1 MASPRHYGHSTRDI
15 ANVMQKLQVSVKAEN
30 SITSHVAPLHQ
41 SVQAA
46 EAYIPTYASGFYRLL
61 AYQAD
66 RRESRRSLGYKM
78 ERRAG
83 GEASPKK
90 NTSLNLVTGFYHYL
104 RAGKHGLVL
113 KRLQNEQEA
122 VQKRT
127 FTKWIN
133 SHLAKHVPPLVV
145 TDLFEDI
152 KDGVMLLAL
161 LEVLS
166 GQKLPCEQGK
176 KLKRIHWVAN
186 IGTALNFLEGRKIK
200 LVNINSTDIVD
211 GRPSIVLGLVWTI
224 ILYFQ
229 IEELT
234 SSLPALH
241 GMSSSTS
248 SLDSSTSST
257 DTTSPPVKRK
267 PLPPQGGARKA
278 LLRWVQQTA
287 TKRLGLEV
295 KDFGPSWR
303 TGLAFFA
310 VIHSLRPNLVDME
323 RVWRRPNRENLQEA
337 FFLAET
343 ELGIPQLLDPEDVDV
358 DKPDEKSIMTYVAQF
373 LKHHPDRRQS
383 DSDGQSEE
391 EREQRKS
398 LRELKMWLDQ
408 LERDAIQAQEAEGN
422 LAQQYQLFKTL
433 RVQLEVRRKHVEGAL
448 QSTQRDGILTVDQ
461 ALVKQ
466 AWERVSN
473 KLLDW
478 HLQLDRSLP
487 APLNMVGAW
496 LHEAEGALRQEI
508 IIQQAHDVTA
518 NTVHRALE
526 QHKDVLKS
534 LESHQQV
541 FQRIHKDR
549 SVDGVLVPPDQ
560 LQDMAERMNFISTSS
575 SIHMAKME
583 FWENKHHMQAFLTLA
598 ETKLKSWIIK
608 YGRQESVELMLHNY
622 VSFVEKQHFFE
633 NYEALFQSLKQSA
646 EAYVS
651 ADSSVD
657 EGEMGVRR
665 FMREVVTQWRSL
677 SMEVRSVR
685 SMLEEVLSNWERYS
699 STVASLQAWLEDAEE
714 ALIQPENTKREFFR
728 NLSHWMDQHAAM
740 NDAGNFL
747 IETCDETV
755 SLDLKQQLL
764 ILNGRWRDLFLKVK
778 QYARADE
785 LEKWRKDHLRA
796 VSALK
801 ELLDTAEAK
810 LNAPVKVSFLNV
822 RAFLQDVEN
831 TKQKVVAMETQ
842 YKLAA
847 RSAQLLAK
855 DAPQDEAARVMA
867 TVATAKSQLS
877 KVRERCPSLVREC
890 HVLLPL
896 LEEMEKHITAFY
908 QALERASR
916 ITSAARDPDSQSQTQ
931 HKQKWQD
938 LLNQQ
943 QSCKRCLS
951 VIERN
956 HHTVQ
961 RTLST
966 SKVLRNF
973 DLSLLQKR
981 VAEIQS
987 SAQALLKEVG
997 EWRRQEEA
1005 NNCLRRRFEESRQEL
1020 ERVLKKAQGYLRE
1033 TGDAEDL
1040 LKRHT
1045 DFFGQLDQRVLSVFL
1060 KACDELTDI
1069 LPQEEQQG
1077 LQETVRRLH
1086 KHWKDIQG
1094 EVPSHLLR
1102 LKVEVE
1108 QSRVAV
1114 ILQDCRAELDREMQ
1128 ALSGTCTS
1136 ERVIKEHRTFFRE
1149 RKPLTLCEKRIRNME
1164 DLCHKL
1170 PDNDP
1175 AYRTLDSTRRAV
1187 DEVTEQIKSTHLK
1200 LEQHPDKWKEWNE
1213 RFCELSDWLSSQ
1225 RRQVRLLRETAR
1237 NSSRKEQVNA
1247 AVQALQEAV
1256 DAREESLLWLKN
1268 ILAELSEWGEEG
1280 SAKFQYEELR
1290 EEVRG
1295 ALEEVLR
1302 ARREAEEQTRKILD
1316 AEDLEEAKQLYLI
1329 HQVCIEQHLK
1339 RLHANRREAE
1349 LLVSH
1354 CRQLQTGEVL
1364 SESLQELEEAFRE
1377 VDRKSGA
1384 KEHNLQATLT
1394 WWQNFEAER
1403 ETVWR
1408 FISNTNNELHKEL
1421 IFNSLDSLRME
1432 LEHNKELLT
1441 GVEECCV
1448 RADLLLEKA
1457 ADIQL
1462 GPKNQ
1467 TLLLQ
1472 QAQSTREAV
1481 TQLQDHLNKNVVQL
1495 ERMCV
1500 WWERFSSESE
1510 TLSSWISEKEQELEA
1525 INTTS
1530 SLDPLDKNI
1539 STVEEVGKG
1548 LEERRAALGH
1558 MEADCEAL
1566 SRFVTPGEAGRIRAR
1581 LTQIRRYWEELKGRV
1596 EQLGGQLNQSAS
1608 YRQRYNDN
1616 LEQVK
1621 KTMSD
1626 IEEKLDCPITQCSSS
1641 SETYK
1646 ILQNHME
1653 VCQTVEQLK
1662 PRLMALCSAMKRL
1675 GEGSQLEEE
1684 VANLQKQQGQFLGKA
1699 SEKQATLESLLAL
1712 WQRFEK
1718 EISSMKSWLD
1728 RCESVCC
1735 PDTELLSADKVKL
1748 RNELQNIQEMQ
1759 RETPSYDV
1767 LLQGLVNL
1775 GLCLYPTAPEAR
1787 IQEFSDDLTQ
1797 LQERST
1803 SVKNSISHRFELL
1816 KSQLSQLELFDEALL
1831 TLTQR
1836 SENFLSVLRS
1846 SSQVDIADLEAA
1858 ITKLKEHEVKLQ
1870 AYASLRETLHQR
1882 ESSLLCSST
1891 PEAQQQLQGWR
1902 EDCLQPLSESQRL
1915 LLVRK
1920 ECLTELKTFLGKHA
1934 VATKAVH
1941 RLHEAVEGR
1950 GSWDRAKAEEL
1961 HHGIGEVAKDV
1972 ARLEAEAVGLDGQL
1986 SKAHLQLCGSE
1997 WPGSRDTGHPQG
2009 RTSCRG
2015 QAVALT
2021 MALEEVQRGVGWRQ
2035 SEADA
2040 LGALWSSFRE
2050 RREEVM
2056 KNLRKLEDE
2065 VRHEGARES
2074 SVQAFQNRLRF
2085 FVQLEDELQ
2094 SLQHSQ
2100 QWLEEKGSQLAQR
2113 DSELAGEALREVA
2126 LVKTAWENVRTLITN
2141 GQEQSGLVVDLL
2153 RQFHHLKSVLS
2164 TVVESAHSIA
2174 HNLPDHNH
2182 NTQEAKR
2189 TFIRHETVQAELRE
2203 KQEDMDQLISTVED
2217 LQRELEKVPSSD
2229 TSSIQRDME
2238 TLRDQWLEL
2247 AAQLSEVSERIQTN
2261 VERLGLCVA
2270 LWDDLKAMEQD
2281 INQWTATS
2289 IADLTDSVTNLSDK
2303 EKAEAQ
2309 LTTFQAEVEKREQK
2323 LDALQERVTELK
2335 ERAKLQE
2342 TPLQMQVLE
2351 SDLRKKMT
2359 HAQEVYNQAKHTLTY
2374 FTFQKQR
2381 LEDLMSQMAERL
2393 EAVEGSLSDLT
2404 EATSPEDIGTV
2415 KNLQSVVQQQRAD
2428 MDSARDALT
2437 ALCRSH
2443 PSQELS
2449 SLSSD
2454 LTSIAKRTEAVAQR
2468 CAKTRGSLQDGL
2480 QLHFN
2485 AELVQDFHAW
2495 LADLKLELK
2504 ECSNQSGDVAILG
2517 AKLQRLKVSLER
2529 TSEGEKRLSQVSQ
2542 EAERLQLHLPK
2553 AGAAQVQEHLSS
2565 CQREWKNYLDSCSQ
2579 SQRDLEESI
2588 GLLKNFDDC
2597 VEGIRDW
2604 LKQMELSLQSEPVLG
2619 AESQQGTPD
2628 ATEELERMENLHKE
2642 LLARRDS
2649 IERVCQEAQ
2658 SLSDAG
2664 RGSGGEVRV
2673 TGQLQMEHQA
2683 LLKAARERLRGCQES
2698 QAFGETLQGVWA
2710 WLEEIQERL
2719 GTVDS
2724 TMGTKEQLEQRLET
2738 VQDILLLKG
2747 EGEVKLNM
2755 AMGKGELALR
2765 SYGAAG
2771 QEVVRSQ
2778 LQEVEDAWA
2787 TLLVTA
2793 MSCHSR
2799 LEWTVSQWGGYLD
2812 SAAQLR
2818 CWMEAVEREVCA
2830 PLTPQPGPREKASQ
2844 LERLRALLA
2853 DLEDHQVA
2861 LSSLEE
2867 KARELF
2873 KKTGDASFNHG
2884 ARVQLQAQFD
2894 DLTALVEER
2903 VRLAQAVVLEHQ
2915 EYLEAVRELTD
2926 WLMTAGEELQHW
2938 SDTSGDSNS
2947 IKKKLSEVR
2956 ERVECR
2962 LLEGRERLSRVR
2974 RSAATTAEH
2983 TAAGGCEAMDR
2994 QLGAL
2999 SQALEQWEGAALRA
3013 RDGLEGALA
3022 AAAASEEEYNRLTAQ
3037 LEDELKELDGRLRRW
3052 SQELIKAEG
3061 RSNGEEAV
3069 EGWQLAKVQ

>member
-1 MASPRHYGHSTRDI
+1 
-15 ANVMQKLQVSVKAEN
+15 
-30 SITSHVAPLHQ
+30 
-41 SVQAA
+41 
-46 EAYIPTYASGFYRLL
+46 
-61 AYQAD
+61 
-66 RRESRRSLGYKM
+66 M
-78 ERRAG
+78 ER
-83 GEASPKK
+83 
-90 NTSLNLVTGFYHYL
+90 L
-104 RAGKHGLVL
+104 RD
-113 KRLQNEQEA
+113 EQEA

-133 SHLAKHVPPLVV
+133 SHLAKRVPPLVV
-145 TDLFEDI
+145 KDLFEDI

-166 GQKLPCEQGK
+166 GKKLPCEQGK
-176 KLKRIHWVAN
+176 KIKRIHWVAN

-234 SSLPALH
+234 SSLPALQA
-241 GMSSSTS
+241 SSTS

-257 DTTSPPVKRK
+257 DTTSPPVKRR

-287 TKRLGLEV
+287 TKHLGLEV

-310 VIHSLRPNLVDME
+310 VINSLRPNLVDME
-323 RVWRRPNRENLQEA
+323 RVLRRSNCENLQEA
-337 FFLAET
+337 FLLAEM

-373 LKHHPDRRQS
+373 LKHHPDQGQS
-383 DSDGQSEE
+383 DAHREPEE

-398 LRELKMWLDQ
+398 LRELKMCLDQ
-408 LERDAIQAQEAEGN
+408 LERDAIQTQETEGN
-422 LAQQYQLFKTL
+422 LAQQYQLFKSL
-433 RVQLEVRRKHVEGAL
+433 RVQLEMRRKPVEGAL

-473 KLLDW
+473 RLLDW

-487 APLNMVGAW
+487 APLDTVGAW

-508 IIQQAHDVTA
+508 VVQQAHDMTA
-518 NTVHRALE
+518 KTVHRALE

-534 LESHQQV
+534 LKSHQQV

-549 SVDGVLVPPDQ
+549 SVDGVPVPPDQ
-560 LQDMAERMNFISTSS
+560 LQDMAERINFVSTSS
-575 SIHMAKME
+575 SVHLAKME
-583 FWENKHHMQAFLTLA
+583 FLENKHHMQAFLSLA

-608 YGRQESVELMLHNY
+608 YGRQESVELMLDNY

-633 NYEALFQSLKQSA
+633 NYEAFFQSLKQSA
-646 EAYVS
+646 EAYVT

-657 EGEMGVRR
+657 EGEVGVRR

-677 SMEVRSVR
+677 SMELRSVR

-699 STVASLQAWLEDAEE
+699 STVASLQVWLEDSEE
-714 ALIQPENTKREFFR
+714 ALSQPENTKREFFR
-728 NLSHWMDQHAAM
+728 NLSHWMDQHSTM
-740 NDAGNFL
+740 NDSGNFL

-764 ILNGRWRDLFLKVK
+764 LLNGRWRDLFLQVK
-778 QYARADE
+778 QYAREDE
-785 LEKWRKDHLRA
+785 LEKWRKDHLKA
-796 VSALK
+796 ALALK
-801 ELLDTAEAK
+801 VLLDSAEVK
-810 LNAPVKVSFLNV
+810 LNAPVQVSFLNV
-822 RAFLQDVEN
+822 RGFLQDVEN
-831 TKQKVVAMETQ
+831 TRQKVVAMETQ

-847 RSAQLLAK
+847 RSAQLVAK
-855 DAPQDEAARVMA
+855 DATQDEAARVMA
-867 TVATAKSQLS
+867 TMTTAKSQLS

-916 ITSAARDPDSQSQTQ
+916 ITAAARDPDSQAQAQ

-956 HHTVQ
+956 HHTLQ
-961 RTLST
+961 RTLSN
-966 SKVLRNF
+966 SKMLRNF

-997 EWRRQEEA
+997 DWRRQEEA
-1005 NNCLRRRFEESRQEL
+1005 DNCLRRRFEESQQEL
-1020 ERVLKKAQGYLRE
+1020 EKVLKRAQGCLRE
-1033 TGDAEDL
+1033 TGDPEEL
-1040 LKRHT
+1040 LKKHT

-1069 LPQEEQQG
+1069 LPQEEQKG

-1108 QSRVAV
+1108 HSRVAV
-1114 ILQDCRAELDREMQ
+1114 ILQDCRAELDREMR
-1128 ALSGTCTS
+1128 AVSGTCTS
-1136 ERVIKEHRTFFRE
+1136 ERVIREHRTFFRE

-1164 DLCHKL
+1164 DLCRKL
-1170 PDNDP
+1170 PDNDL
-1175 AYRTLDSTRRAV
+1175 AYRTLDSTRQAV
-1187 DEVTEQIKSTHLK
+1187 EKVTEQIKNTHLK

-1225 RRQVRLLRETAR
+1225 RRQVRLLREMAR
-1237 NSSRKEQVNA
+1237 NSSHQEEVDA

-1256 DAREESLLWLKN
+1256 DAREESLLWLKSL
-1268 ILAELSEWGEEG
+1268 LAGLSEVSSELESQWDEEG
-1280 SAKFQYEELR
+1280 SAMFEYEELR

-1295 ALEEVLR
+1295 ALEEVLS
-1302 ARREAEEQTRKILD
+1302 ARREAEEQTSRILD
-1316 AEDLEEAKQLYLI
+1316 AEDLEEAKQLYQI
-1329 HQVCIEQHLK
+1329 HQQHLR
-1339 RLHANRREAE
+1339 RLHANKREAE

-1354 CRQLQTGEVL
+1354 CRQLQKGEAL
-1364 SESLQELEEAFRE
+1364 SPSLRELEGTFRE
-1377 VDRKSGA
+1377 VDRKEEA
-1384 KEHNLQATLT
+1384 KEHNLQATLSS
-1394 WWQNFEAER
+1394 WQNFEAER
-1403 ETVWR
+1403 EIIRR
-1408 FISNTNNELHKEL
+1408 FISNTSNELHREL
-1421 IFNSLDSLRME
+1421 IFNSLDSLRTE
-1432 LEHNKELLT
+1432 LERNKELFT
-1441 GVEECCV
+1441 TVEECCV
-1448 RADLLLEKA
+1448 RADLLSEKA
-1457 ADIQL
+1457 ADIEL

-1467 TLLLQ
+1467 TLLQ

-1481 TQLQDHLNKNVVQL
+1481 AQVQDHLNKNVVQL
-1495 ERMCV
+1495 EMMCV

-1510 TLSSWISEKEQELEA
+1510 TLSSWINEKEKELEA

-1530 SLDPLDKNI
+1530 SFDPLDKNI
-1539 STVEEVGKG
+1539 RIVEEVGKG
-1548 LEERRAALGH
+1548 LEERREALAH

-1566 SRFVTPGEAGRIRAR
+1566 SRFVTPGEAGCIRAR
-1581 LTQIRRYWEELKGRV
+1581 LTQMRRYWEELKGRV

-1621 KTMSD
+1621 KTMND
-1626 IEEKLDCPITQCSSS
+1626 IEEKLDRPMTYCSSS

-1646 ILQNHME
+1646 ILQNHMD
-1653 VCQTVEQLK
+1653 VCQAIEQLK

-1675 GEGSQLEEE
+1675 REGSQLEEE
-1684 VANLQKQQGQFLGKA
+1684 VDNLQKQRGQFLEKA
-1699 SEKQATLESLLAL
+1699 DEKQAFLESLLAL

-1718 EISSMKSWLD
+1718 ENSSIKSWLD
-1728 RCESVCC
+1728 RCETVCC
-1735 PDTELLSADKVKL
+1735 PDTDLLSADKVKI
-1748 RNELQNIQEMQ
+1748 RNELQNVQEMQ
-1759 RETPSYDV
+1759 TESQSYEV

-1775 GLCLYPTAPEAR
+1775 GLCLYPTAPDAR
-1787 IQEFSDDLTQ
+1787 IQELSDVLAR

-1803 SVKNSISHRFELL
+1803 SVKNSISHRFQLL
-1816 KSQLSQLELFDEALL
+1816 ESQLSQLELFDQALL
-1831 TLTQR
+1831 TLNQR

-1858 ITKLKEHEVKLQ
+1858 ITTLKEHEMQLQ

-1882 ESSLLCSST
+1882 ESSLLRSST
-1891 PEAQQQLQGWR
+1891 PGAQQQLQGWK
-1902 EDCLQPLSESQRL
+1902 EDSLQPLKESQRL
-1915 LLVRK
+1915 LLLRK
-1920 ECLTELKTFLGKHA
+1920 EGLTELKTFFEKHGTA
-1934 VATKAVH
+1934 AEVVH

-1950 GSWDRAKAEEL
+1950 GSWDRSKAEEL
-1961 HHGIGEVAKDV
+1961 HHGIGEVANDV
-1972 ARLEAEAVGLDGQL
+1972 ARLEAQAVRLDGQL
-1986 SKAHLQLCGSE
+1986 SKAHLHLSGAE
-1997 WPGSRDTGHPQG
+1997 WQGSRDTSHPQG

-2056 KNLRKLEDE
+2056 KNLKKLEDE
-2065 VRHEGARES
+2065 VTQERPRES

-2094 SLQHSQ
+2094 SLQHTQ

-2113 DSELAGEALREVA
+2113 DSELAGEAVREVA

-2141 GQEQSGLVVDLL
+2141 GQEQSGAVVDLL
-2153 RQFHHLKSVLS
+2153 RQFHHLKSILS
-2164 TVVESAHSIA
+2164 TVVENAQSVA

-2182 NTQEAKR
+2182 NAQEAKW
-2189 TFIRHETVQAELRE
+2189 TFTRHETVQAELRE
-2203 KQEDMDQLISTVED
+2203 KQQDMDQLISSAED
-2217 LQRELEKVPSSD
+2217 LQRELEKVPTSD
-2229 TSSIQRDME
+2229 SCSIQRDME
-2238 TLRDQWLEL
+2238 TLRDQWLG
-2247 AAQLSEVSERIQTN
+2247 VSEKIQTN
-2261 VERLGLCVA
+2261 AERLGYCVA

-2281 INQWTATS
+2281 ISQWTATS
-2289 IADLTDSVTNLSDK
+2289 VAGLTDSFTNLSDK
-2303 EKAEAQ
+2303 EEMEAQ
-2309 LTTFQAEVEKREQK
+2309 LNTFQAEVEKREQK
-2323 LDALQERVTELK
+2323 LDALQERVAQLK

-2342 TPLQMQVLE
+2342 TPLQIQVDTVLE
-2351 SDLRKKMT
+2351 SDLRKKMA
-2359 HAQEVYNQAKHTLTY
+2359 HAQEAYNQAKHTLTY
-2374 FTFQKQR
+2374 FSFQKQR

-2415 KNLQSVVQQQRAD
+2415 KDLQSTVQQQRAD

-2449 SLSSD
+2449 VLSSD

-2468 CAKTRGSLQDGL
+2468 CAKTRGNLQDEL

-2485 AELVQDFHAW
+2485 KLVQGFHSW

-2504 ECSNQSGDVAILG
+2504 ECSNQSGDVAVLG
-2517 AKLQRLKVSLER
+2517 SKLQRIKVSVEQ
-2529 TSEGEKRLSQVSQ
+2529 TTEHEERLSQVCE

-2553 AGAAQVQEHLSS
+2553 AAAAQVQEHLSS
-2565 CQREWKNYLDSCSQ
+2565 CKREWRNYLSSCSQ

-2588 GLLKNFDDC
+2588 DLLKNFDNC

-2604 LKQMELSLQSEPVLG
+2604 LKQMALSLKREPVFG
-2619 AESQQGTPD
+2619 EDSQHGGPD
-2628 ATEELERMENLHKE
+2628 TTEELERMENLHKE

-2658 SLSDAG
+2658 SLSEAG

-2673 TGQLQMEHQA
+2673 TGQLQMELQA

-2755 AMGKGELALR
+2755 AMGKCELALR

-2799 LEWTVSQWGGYLD
+2799 LEWTVTQWGGYLD

-2818 CWMEAVEREVCA
+2818 CWMEAVEREVGG
-2830 PLTPQPGPREKASQ
+2830 PLIPQPGPREKASQ

-2853 DLEDHQVA
+2853 DLEDHQAA
-2861 LSSLEE
+2861 LTSLEE

-2884 ARVQLQAQFD
+2884 ARTQPQAQFD

-2903 VRLAQAVVLEHQ
+2903 VHLAQAVVLEHQ

-2938 SDTSGDSNS
+2938 SDTSGDSTS
-2947 IKKKLSEVR
+2947 IKKILSEVR

-3022 AAAASEEEYNRLTAQ
+3022 AAAASEEEYERLTAQ
-3037 LEDELKELDGRLRRW
+3037 LEDELKEFDGRLRGW

-3069 EGWQLAKVQ
+3069 DGWQLAKVQ